1 MHRRRHTFRN
11 ERGQTM
17 VEFALVV
24 PILCVI
30 LFGIFQ
36 FGALYN
42 DYVTLTDATR
52 VGARKAAVSR
62 HDADPVGAAV
72 TATRNA
78 ASGLTPGKL
87 VVTVTASGWEHGDS
101 VTVDASYPYSVNLL
115 GVVVKKGTLKSKT
128 TERVE

>member
-1 MHRRRHTFRN
+1 MSRRRNAIRD

-52 VGARKAAVSR
+52 VGARQAAVSR
-62 HDADPVGAAV
+62 RQSCPSCAAE
-72 TATRNA
+72 TAARNS
-78 ASGLTPGKL
+78 ASGLTPSKL
-87 VVTVTASGWEHGDS
+87 SVSVASGWNYGDS
-101 VTVDASYPYSVNLL
+101 VTVEATYPFKIDLL
-115 GVVVKKGTLKSKT
+115 GVVVKSGTLKSKT